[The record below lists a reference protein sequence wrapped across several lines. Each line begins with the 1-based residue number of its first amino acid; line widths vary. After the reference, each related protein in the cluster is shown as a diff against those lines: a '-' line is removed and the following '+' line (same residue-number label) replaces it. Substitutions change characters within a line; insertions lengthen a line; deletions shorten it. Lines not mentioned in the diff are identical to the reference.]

1 MRNRNSAHQGQ
12 IIKTYI
18 ADPAWHGLMLREVLR
33 NNLMISRKLLAEV
46 KFQGGALF
54 VNGKNANVSDQV
66 FTGDHIEVWFPR
78 EDISSSIKMSCKPLS
93 IRYEDEWCIVID
105 KPAGLLT
112 IPNETYENDSVA
124 GRVIGYFKSCDH
136 PATFHPVTRL
146 DRQTSGLMLIAKDR
160 HSHSLFMKQQC
171 AGLIDKEYVAVTPP
185 GFPWIAATVDAPI
198 ARHPDSII
206 ERMVHHEGQKA
217 KTRLVKV
224 NENASGSLIRCKL
237 ETGRTHQIRVH
248 LAFTGWSILGDGL
261 YREEKSADEHKRT
274 LLHAC
279 SLRWDEPFTG
289 ERIEIHES
297 VPEDFPFQ
305 Y

>member
-1 MRNRNSAHQGQ
+1 MGNGNSTHQGQ
-12 IIKTYI
+12 IIKFYV
-18 ADPAWHGLMLREVLR
+18 ADSAWNGLLLKEVLR
-33 NNLMISRKLLAEV
+33 NYLMISRKLLAEV

-54 VNGKNANVSDQV
+54 VNGKYASVSDQV
-66 FTGDHIEVWFPR
+66 FTGDQIEVRFPC
-78 EDISSSIKMSCKPLS
+78 EDISSSIKLSYKPLA

-124 GRVIGYFKSCDH
+124 GRVIAYFKSCDH

-160 HSHSLFMKQQC
+160 HSHSLFMKEQF

-206 ERMVHHEGQKA
+206 ERMVHPKGQKA
-217 KTRLVKV
+217 KTRFVKV
-224 NENASGSLIRCKL
+224 KENASGSLIGCKL

-248 LAFTGWSILGDGL
+248 LAYTGWSILGDGL
-261 YREEKSADEHKRT
+261 YRAGRDENGYKRA

-279 SLRWDEPFTG
+279 TLKWKKPLTEK
-289 ERIEIHES
+289 RIEIHAS
-297 VPEDFPFQ
+297 LPDDFPFH